1 MMITKTVFM
10 LLAAACVIQVIY
22 LLKSYNTIP
31 VLSHAVPKCSCWK
44 KCNSNEVKKSPLIKL
59 NPNKLL
65 FSYLPGGPTN
75 QKYSFINAVFLAI
88 QLNR

>member
-1 MMITKTVFM
+1 MKTKRVFM
-10 LLAAACVIQVIY
+10 LLAATLVIKVIY
-22 LLKSYNTIP
+22 FLKSNNNVTALNYHI
-31 VLSHAVPKCSCWK
+31 PKCSCWK
-44 KCNSNEVKKSPLIKL
+44 NCNSNEVKKSPLIKL

-65 FSYLPGGPTN
+65 FSYLTGGPTN